1 MDELGT
7 LTMSTK
13 ELNRL
18 EILGRVL
25 ERRLTQRQAAEQLD
39 LSVRQVERLC
49 RRLRLKGRQG
59 LISKKRGRPSNRKL
73 PVVLRERALALIQS
87 RYADFGPTLAAEKLY
102 ELHGVIVSVETLR
115 RWMIEVEI
123 WVPRSQRNRRVH
135 QPRHRRSCLGE
146 LIQIDGCDHEWFEQ
160 RAPRCT
166 LLVYVDDAT
175 SRLMELRFV
184 QSESTFDYFE
194 ATRSYL
200 EHHGKPVAFYSD
212 QASVFR
218 VTHSQTRENGG
229 VTQFGRALSEL
240 NIDIICANT
249 PQAKGRVERA
259 NLTLQDRLVKELR
272 LAGIDSMK
280 AANAFAPTFID
291 SYNARFGKDPMS
303 DHDAHRPV
311 RKDEDLEQILCWQ
324 EDRKISKELTVHFQ
338 GGRYLI
344 EPNSETLELRG
355 RRCRVHEYFDGRV
368 ELRYEGRCLPF
379 TVFEEQRRVTQGA
392 IVANKRLGA
401 VLATIQA
408 DQRKRDEEALAN
420 PRVRNRKKARIRK
433 VRKAADASVATS

>member
-1 MDELGT
+1 
-7 LTMSTK
+7 
-13 ELNRL
+13 
-18 EILGRVL
+18 
-25 ERRLTQRQAAEQLD
+25 
-39 LSVRQVERLC
+39 
-49 RRLRLKGRQG
+49 
-59 LISKKRGRPSNRKL
+59 
-73 PVVLRERALALIQS
+73 
-87 RYADFGPTLAAEKLY
+87 
-102 ELHGVIVSVETLR
+102 
-115 RWMIEVEI
+115 
-123 WVPRSQRNRRVH
+123 
-135 QPRHRRSCLGE
+135 
-146 LIQIDGCDHEWFEQ
+146 
-160 RAPRCT
+160 

-175 SRLMELRFV
+175 SRLMALRFV

-218 VTHSQTRENGG
+218 VTNSHTRENGG

-259 NLTLQDRLVKELR
+259 HLTLQDRLVKELR
-272 LAGIDSMK
+272 LAGIESIE

-291 SYNARFGKDPMS
+291 SYNTRFGRDPMS

-344 EPNSETLELRG
+344 EPGPETLELRG

-379 TVFEEQRRVTQGA
+379 AVFEEQRRVTQGA

-420 PRVRNRKKARIRK
+420 PRVRNRKKERIRK
-433 VRKAADASVATS
+433 VRKEADASVATS

>member
-7 LTMSTK
+7 LTMSAK

-25 ERRLTQRQAAEQLD
+25 ERRLTQAQAAEQLG
-39 LSVRQVERLC
+39 LGVRQVERLC
-49 RRLRLKGRQG
+49 RKLRLDGRQG
-59 LISKKRGRPSNRKL
+59 LVSKKRGRPSNRKL
-73 PVVLRERALALIQS
+73 PVALRERALALVLS
-87 RYADFGPTLAAEKLY
+87 HYADFGPTLAAEKLS
-102 ELHGVIVSVETLR
+102 EQHGLLVSVETLR

-123 WVPRSQRNRRVH
+123 WVPRSQRTRRVH
-135 QPRHRRSCLGE
+135 QPRHRRSCVGE
-146 LIQIDGCDHEWFEQ
+146 LIQIDGCDHEWFED

-166 LLVYVDDAT
+166 LLVYVDDST

-184 QSESTFDYFE
+184 KSESTFDYFE

-200 EHHGKPVAFYSD
+200 ERHGKPVAFYSD

-218 VTHSQTRENGG
+218 VTNSHVRENGG

-272 LAGIDSMK
+272 LAVIDSME

-291 SYNARFGKDPMS
+291 SYNARFGRAPMS

-344 EPNSETLELRG
+344 EPSPETLELRG
-355 RRCRVHEYFDGRV
+355 RRCRVHEYYDGRV
-368 ELRYEGRCLPF
+368 ELRYEGRYLPF
-379 TVFEEQRRVTQGA
+379 TVFDEQRRVTQGA

-408 DQRKRDEEALAN
+408 DQRRRDEEALAS
-420 PRVRNRKKARIRK
+420 PRVRNRKKVRIRK
-433 VRKAADASVATS
+433 VRKAADAAVATS

>member
-1 MDELGT
+1 MDDSGT

-25 ERRLTQRQAAEQLD
+25 ERRLTQAQAATQLG
-39 LSVRQVERLC
+39 LGVRQVERLC
-49 RRLRLKGRQG
+49 RRLRLDGRQA
-59 LISKKRGRPSNRKL
+59 LVSKKRGRPSNRKL
-73 PVVLRERALALIQS
+73 PAALRERALALVLS
-87 RYADFGPTLAAEKLY
+87 CYADFGPTLAAEKLR
-102 ELHGVIVSVETLR
+102 EQHGLLVSVETLR

-123 WVPRSQRNRRVH
+123 WVPRSQRTRGVH
-135 QPRHRRSCLGE
+135 QPRHRRSCVGE
-146 LIQIDGCDHEWFEQ
+146 LIQIDGCDHEWFED

-184 QSESTFDYFE
+184 KSESTFDYFE

-200 EHHGKPVAFYSD
+200 QRHGKPVAFYSD

-218 VTHSQTRENGG
+218 VTNSHVRQNGG

-259 NLTLQDRLVKELR
+259 HLTLQDRLVKELR
-272 LAGIDSMK
+272 LAGISTIE
-280 AANAFAPTFID
+280 AANEAALAFID
-291 SYNARFGKDPMS
+291 TYNLRFGRDPMS
-303 DHDAHRPV
+303 EHNAHRPV
-311 RKDEDLEQILCWQ
+311 RSDEDLEQIFSCQ

-344 EPNSETLELRG
+344 EPSPETLELRR
-355 RRCRVHEYFDGRV
+355 RRCRVHEYFDGHV
-368 ELRYEGRCLPF
+368 ELRYEGRPLPF
-379 TVFEEQRRVTQGA
+379 TVFEEQRRVSQGD

-408 DQRKRDEEALAN
+408 DHRKRDEEALAS
-420 PRVRNRKKARIRK
+420 PRVRNRRKERIRT
-433 VRKAADASVATS
+433 VRERADAPVATP

>member
-1 MDELGT
+1 M
-7 LTMSTK
+7 
-13 ELNRL
+13 
-18 EILGRVL
+18 V
-25 ERRLTQRQAAEQLD
+25 RRP
-39 LSVRQVERLC
+39 
-49 RRLRLKGRQG
+49 G
-59 LISKKRGRPSNRKL
+59 SK
-73 PVVLRERALALIQS
+73 
-87 RYADFGPTLAAEKLY
+87 
-102 ELHGVIVSVETLR
+102 
-115 RWMIEVEI
+115 
-123 WVPRSQRNRRVH
+123 VH
-135 QPRHRRSCLGE
+135 R
-146 LIQIDGCDHEWFEQ
+146 
-160 RAPRCT
+160 
-166 LLVYVDDAT
+166 LVYVDDAT

-200 EHHGKPVAFYSD
+200 ERHGKPVAFYSD

-218 VTHSQTRENGG
+218 VTNSHGRENGG

-240 NIDIICANT
+240 NIDIVCANT

-259 NLTLQDRLVKELR
+259 HLTLQDRLVKENR
-272 LAGIDSMK
+272 LAGINSIE

-291 SYNARFGKDPMS
+291 SYNARFGRDPMS

-344 EPNSETLELRG
+344 EPGPETLELRG

-368 ELRYEGRCLPF
+368 ELRYEGRRLPF

-408 DQRKRDEEALAN
+408 DQRKRDEEALTN
-420 PRVRNRKKARIRK
+420 PKVKKRKKVRIRK
-433 VRKAADASVATS
+433 VRKEADAAVATS